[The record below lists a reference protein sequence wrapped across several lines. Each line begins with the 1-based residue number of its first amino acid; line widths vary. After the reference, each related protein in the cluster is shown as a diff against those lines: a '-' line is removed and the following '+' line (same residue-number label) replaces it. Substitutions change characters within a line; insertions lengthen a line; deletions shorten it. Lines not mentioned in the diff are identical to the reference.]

1 MVEEEWVEKLKKELN
16 KFEIGDRDLD
26 TIFEPLFE
34 ACGEVSKTYNDFKQC
49 VNEGISTLKSVI
61 SKVK

>member
-1 MVEEEWVEKLKKELN
+1 MVEEEWIEKLKKELN
-16 KFEIGDRDLD
+16 KFEIGDKDLD
-26 TIFEPLFE
+26 VVFEPLFE
-34 ACGEVSKTYNDFKQC
+34 ACGEVAKTYNDFKQC